1 MIAEPELMGR
11 NILIV
16 DDLPDNLRLLS
27 KMLTQQGYKVRK
39 AINGEMAIASCTA
52 QPPDLILLDI
62 NMPGMNGYQVCD
74 VLKSSSM
81 TAQIPIIF
89 LSTLDEAN
97 HKLQAFKSGGLDYIT
112 KPFQVE
118 EVLAR
123 VEHQLSLCYQQNKL
137 KEELE
142 QLKQEVN
149 QRQQTQQ
156 NLERLVTVDELTQL
170 SNRRHFNDYL
180 KQEWKRLFSLP
191 FYTGGYPQA
200 LSLIL
205 ADVDY
210 FKLYND
216 TYGHLKGDQ
225 SLQKVAQAMKQV
237 VTYSGSL
244 VARYGGEEFAIILPN
259 ASSDYA
265 LQVAELIR
273 VQVKALKIPHSQ
285 SIVSSYVTVS
295 LGIACRF
302 PDSDLSP
309 EDLIS
314 SADKALYHAKQQG
327 RNSVY
332 R

>member
-1 MIAEPELMGR
+1 MTTEPQFGGA

-16 DDLPDNLRLLS
+16 DDMPDNLRLLS

-39 AINGEMAIASCTA
+39 AIHGEMAIASCTA

-62 NMPGMNGYQVCD
+62 NMPGMNGYEVCD
-74 VLKSSSM
+74 TLKASPL
-81 TAQIPIIF
+81 TAEIPIIF
-89 LSTLDEAN
+89 LSALDEAN

-123 VEHQLSLCYQQNKL
+123 VRHQLSLCGQQKQL
-137 KEELE
+137 KDEL
-142 QLKQEVN
+142 QKLKQEVS
-149 QRQQTQQ
+149 QRQEKQQ
-156 NLERLVTVDELTQL
+156 NLERLVTLDELTQL

-180 KQEWKRLFSLP
+180 NQEWKRLFSLTS
-191 FYTGGYPQA
+191 YTTGYPQA

-216 TYGHLKGDQ
+216 TYGHLKGDRCLQ
-225 SLQKVAQAMKQV
+225 SVAQAMKQV
-237 VTYSGSL
+237 VNHPGSL

-273 VQVKALKIPHSQ
+273 LQVETLKLPHAQSQ
-285 SIVSSYVTVS
+285 VNPYVTVS
-295 LGIACRF
+295 LGVACRF

-314 SADKALYHAKQQG
+314 SADRALYCAKQQG

>member
-39 AINGEMAIASCTA
+39 ALNGEMAIASCTA

-74 VLKSSSM
+74 ALKSSPM

-89 LSTLDEAN
+89 LSALDEAN

-123 VEHQLSLCYQQNKL
+123 VEHQLSLCYQHNKL
-137 KEELE
+137 KEEVE

-210 FKLYND
+210 FKFYND

-225 SLQKVAQAMKQV
+225 CLQKVAQAMKQV

-244 VARYGGEEFAIILPN
+244 VARYGGEEFAVILPN

-273 VQVKALKIPHSQ
+273 MQVKALKIPHSQ

-295 LGIACRF
+295 LGVACRF

-314 SADKALYHAKQQG
+314 SADQALYHAKQQG

>member
-1 MIAEPELMGR
+1 MIAELELMGR

-39 AINGEMAIASCTA
+39 ALNGEMAIASCTA

-74 VLKSSSM
+74 ALKSSPM

-89 LSTLDEAN
+89 LSALDEAN

-142 QLKQEVN
+142 QLKEEVN

-191 FYTGGYPQA
+191 SYTGGYPQA

-225 SLQKVAQAMKQV
+225 CLQKVAQAMKQV

-244 VARYGGEEFAIILPN
+244 VARYGGEEFAVILPN

-273 VQVKALKIPHSQ
+273 MQVKALKIPHSQ

-295 LGIACRF
+295 LGVACRF

-327 RNSVY
+327 RNSVF

>member
-1 MIAEPELMGR
+1 MGR

-74 VLKSSSM
+74 TLKSSPM

-89 LSTLDEAN
+89 LSALDEAN

-142 QLKQEVN
+142 QLKEEVN

-191 FYTGGYPQA
+191 SYTGGYPQA

-225 SLQKVAQAMKQV
+225 CLQKVAQAMKQV

-244 VARYGGEEFAIILPN
+244 VARYGGEEFAVILPN

-273 VQVKALKIPHSQ
+273 MQVKALKIPHSQ

-295 LGIACRF
+295 LGVACRF

-327 RNSVY
+327 RNSVF

>member
-1 MIAEPELMGR
+1 MTTESEPMGGD
-11 NILIV
+11 ILIV

-27 KMLTQQGYKVRK
+27 QMLTQQGYKVRK

-52 QPPDLILLDI
+52 QLPDLILLDI

-74 VLKSSSM
+74 RLKASPM
-81 TAQIPIIF
+81 TAEIPIIF
-89 LSTLDEAN
+89 LSALDEAN

-123 VEHQLSLCYQQNKL
+123 VEHQITLCCQQKKL
-137 KEELE
+137 KEEL
-142 QLKQEVN
+142 QKLKQEVN
-149 QRQQTQQ
+149 QQQQTQQ
-156 NLERLVTVDELTQL
+156 NLERLVTLDELTQL

-191 FYTGGYPQA
+191 SYTRGYSQA

-216 TYGHLKGDQ
+216 TYGHVKGDRC
-225 SLQKVAQAMKQV
+225 LQRVAQTMKRV
-237 VTYSGSL
+237 VTHSGAL
-244 VARYGGEEFAIILPN
+244 VARYGGEEFAVILPN

-273 VQVKALKIPHSQ
+273 VEVEALNIPHRQSQ
-285 SIVSSYVTVS
+285 VSSYVTVS
-295 LGIACRF
+295 LGVACRF
-302 PDSDLSP
+302 PNSDLSP
-309 EDLIS
+309 EDLIA
-314 SADKALYHAKQQG
+314 SADRSLYHAKQQG

>member
-74 VLKSSSM
+74 TLKSSPM

-89 LSTLDEAN
+89 LSALDEAN

-142 QLKQEVN
+142 QLKEEVN

-191 FYTGGYPQA
+191 SYTGGYPQA

-225 SLQKVAQAMKQV
+225 CLQKVAQAMKQV

-244 VARYGGEEFAIILPN
+244 VARYGGEEFAVILPN

-273 VQVKALKIPHSQ
+273 MQVKALKIPHSQ

-295 LGIACRF
+295 LGVACRF

-327 RNSVY
+327 RNSVF

>member
-1 MIAEPELMGR
+1 MTTTLEPMGGD
-11 NILIV
+11 ILIV

-27 KMLTQQGYKVRK
+27 QMLTQQGYKVRK

-52 QPPDLILLDI
+52 QLPDLILLDI

-74 VLKSSSM
+74 RLKASPT
-81 TAQIPIIF
+81 TAEIPIIF
-89 LSTLDEAN
+89 LSALDEAN

-123 VEHQLSLCYQQNKL
+123 VEHQLSLCCQQKKL
-137 KEELE
+137 KEEL
-142 QLKQEVN
+142 QKLKQEVN
-149 QRQQTQQ
+149 QQQQTQQ
-156 NLERLVTVDELTQL
+156 NLERLVTLDELTQL

-180 KQEWKRLFSLP
+180 QQEWKRLFSLP
-191 FYTGGYPQA
+191 AYSSRYSQA

-216 TYGHLKGDQ
+216 TYGHVKGDQ
-225 SLQKVAQAMKQV
+225 CLQKVAQAMQRV
-237 VTYSGSL
+237 VTHSGAL
-244 VARYGGEEFAIILPN
+244 VARYGGEEFAVILPN

-273 VQVKALKIPHSQ
+273 LEVENLKIPHSQ
-285 SIVSSYVTVS
+285 SNVSSYVTVS
-295 LGIACRF
+295 LGVACRF

-309 EDLIS
+309 EDLIA
-314 SADKALYHAKQQG
+314 SADQALYHAKQQG

>member
-1 MIAEPELMGR
+1 MGR

-89 LSTLDEAN
+89 LSALDEAN

>member
-89 LSTLDEAN
+89 LSALDEAN